1 MGSRA
6 KTRKLP
12 LAAMIFF
19 VVAVSMLV
27 FLWATTRIASAD
39 NGPANWQSFGIDA
52 TTTQATANAAANP
65 RGSFEGAGEVTVY
78 EDSVLVSSSSID
90 ISAGIATIEEE
101 ERIAEEQRRIAELA
115 TIAAAEEARAVY
127 EATAP
132 DAGNL
137 SEVDWSIGEKAFVDE
152 WTARI
157 DAYLAGSPLAGY
169 GATFA
174 QAAWN
179 NHVDPR
185 FSPAISNT
193 ESGKGSVCFR
203 PYNAW
208 GWGSTGWSSWE
219 EAINAHVAGLA
230 AGYGYS
236 ITPAG
241 AQSYC
246 PPTWQSWYSKTLSQ
260 MEII

>member
-52 TTTQATANAAANP
+52 TNTQATANAAANP

-101 ERIAEEQRRIAELA
+101 ERIAEEQRRIAGNGSDPEKDQPGPVPGGKFREAGVERLTA
-115 TIAAAEEARAVY
+115 GGKNEE
-127 EATAP
+127 
-132 DAGNL
+132 
-137 SEVDWSIGEKAFVDE
+137 I
-152 WTARI
+152 
-157 DAYLAGSPLAGY
+157 
-169 GATFA
+169 
-174 QAAWN
+174 
-179 NHVDPR
+179 
-185 FSPAISNT
+185 
-193 ESGKGSVCFR
+193 
-203 PYNAW
+203 YN
-208 GWGSTGWSSWE
+208 
-219 EAINAHVAGLA
+219 
-230 AGYGYS
+230 
-236 ITPAG
+236 
-241 AQSYC
+241 
-246 PPTWQSWYSKTLSQ
+246 
-260 MEII
+260 